1 MEFDTFSHIN
11 FIIKTEEL
19 ERVISKENAFSS
31 FLFDIES
38 SSSVHS
44 VFSLIFSKNN
54 PEVFTITI
62 PVTQRSSIEDDWL
75 NKLCLILS
83 HYGYKRHNNK
93 LIIGILVER
102 DLDHFPGMFSQKLA
116 LELSKQNFE
125 FLLVG
130 LDQLKSDGN
139 NEQPFAYFEDL
150 ELADDIFYNWYKGR
164 LTKDSSFLN
173 LFYNVDTEAIDKV
186 LLQKERAERRMMRED
201 PILYKLIQHDNMFA
215 KKEQLLKTTIENLT
229 TDLSSKAAYL
239 DFLLAK
245 NSDEL
250 SNSGIDLIPSMRIKK
265 FYHNEYEILPL
276 WYKRF
281 GHIIKVITG
290 KRTFRSLFN
299 DNVKKYK
306 D

>member
-38 SSSVHS
+38 PSSVHS
-44 VFSLIFSKNN
+44 VFSLIFSKSN
-54 PEVFTITI
+54 PEAFTITI
-62 PVTQRSSIEDDWL
+62 PVTQRSSIEEDWL
-75 NKLCLILS
+75 NKLCLVLS

-93 LIIGILVER
+93 LIIGILGER
-102 DLDHFPGMFSQKLA
+102 DLHHSRGMFSQKLA
-116 LELSKQNFE
+116 FELSKQNFE
-125 FLLVG
+125 FLLVE
-130 LDQLKSDGN
+130 LDQLRGDGS
-139 NEQPFAYFEDL
+139 ERPFAYFENL
-150 ELADDIFYNWYKGR
+150 ELSDDLFYNWYKGR
-164 LTKDSSFLN
+164 LTNDSSFLN
-173 LFYNVDTEAIDKV
+173 LFYNVNTEAIDKV
-186 LLQKERAERRMMRED
+186 LLQKERAEKRMMRED

-281 GHIIKVITG
+281 GHILKVIMG
-290 KRTFRSLFN
+290 KRTFRSLFK